1 MGQSISTE
9 HSLSYTLETPKNG
22 KLEGLTF
29 KDEKTGEPSC
39 HRLAQVPYAYPCK
52 GSTRFTLPKELPED
66 YDYTGKYKEF
76 GLKCP
81 QPSVPNPHFRY
92 VKSPSK
98 EVIQYSNI
106 WIPASDKF
114 KPEGGW
120 PVLIYIH
127 GGWLQYN
134 TPNTDNFNV
143 VEMYSDDEFMEKFI
157 LVVPG
162 YRLNMFGFL
171 SCKELLA
178 ENPLNS
184 NFGFWDQRMAIEWT
198 YKNISIFGGNPEK
211 ITVGGISAGSYS
223 TFFQLAYELYNPEC
237 LQIIK
242 QCCFFSNLVYIQP
255 KTIGETQDQFDEI
268 IDKLKINKALTD
280 EEKIQQLRKLDTN
293 FIEDFIPTLTLHTF
307 RAVTDNHF
315 ISSAIIEDLNSGKF
329 CKLMKEKNLRI
340 LNGEVDNECLK
351 YSLLNTPTTVS
362 ELPIQ
367 VENYYPRSV
376 IPTLLDLYEANPVN
390 FEGLSGDEL
399 KEQLRLKYGK
409 IVGEGQVYASARGLI
424 NKLIESGFPS
434 ENIFRYRISFRA
446 KWLDEYLEKG
456 WKVPHGGDLTIWF
469 YNLRKGYTEEE
480 RIQINEWLVP
490 YLKFLNFE
498 KQVDGWPT
506 YDPKKI
512 RVLLKDGTQAYLNDS
527 DWDWGVKVSNAVYR
541 AQLDVLKLKL

>member
-1 MGQSISTE
+1 MGQPISTDNCLPY
-9 HSLSYTLETPKNG
+9 SLETPKNG
-22 KLEGLTF
+22 KLSGITF
-29 KDEKTGEPSC
+29 NDPKTGKPAC
-39 HRLAQVPYAYPCK
+39 HRLAQVPYAYPCE
-52 GSTRFTLPKELPED
+52 GSTRFTLPKELPND
-66 YDYTGKYKEF
+66 YDYTGEYKEF

-92 VKSPSK
+92 LKSPSK

-106 WIPASDKF
+106 WIPASDKY

-143 VEMYSDDEFMEKFI
+143 VEMFSDEEFMNKFI

-171 SCKELLA
+171 SGKELLE

-184 NFGFWDQRMAIEWT
+184 NFGFWDQRMAMEWT
-198 YKNISIFGGNPEK
+198 YKNISVFGGNPEK
-211 ITVGGISAGSYS
+211 ISVGGISAGSYS
-223 TFFQLAYELYNPEC
+223 TFFQLAYEMYHPEC

-255 KTIGETQDQFDEI
+255 KTIEESQDQFDEI
-268 IDKLKINKALTD
+268 IEKLNIDKTLSSH
-280 EEKIQQLRKLDTN
+280 EKLEKLRELDTN

-315 ISSAIIEDLNSGKF
+315 ISPKIIEDLNSGKF
-329 CKLMKEKNLRI
+329 CQMMKDKKLRI
-340 LNGEVDNECLK
+340 LNGEVDNERYK
-351 YSLLNTPTTVS
+351 YSLLNTPTTID

-376 IPTLLDLYEANPVN
+376 VPTLLDLYEANPEN
-390 FEGLSGDEL
+390 FEGLSEPEL
-399 KEQLRLKYGK
+399 KEKLRIKYGA
-409 IVGEGQVYASARGLI
+409 IVGDGQVYSSARGLI
-424 NKLIESGFPS
+424 NKLVENGFPA
-434 ENIFRYRISFRA
+434 EDIFRYRISFRA
-446 KWLDEYLEKG
+446 KWLDEHLEKD
-456 WKVPHGGDLTIWF
+456 WKVPHGADLSVWF
-469 YNLRKGYTEEE
+469 YNVRKGYTEKE
-480 RIQINEWLVP
+480 RTQLNKWLVP

-498 KQVDGWPT
+498 KQIEEWPT
-506 YDPKKI
+506 SDVKKI
-512 RVLLKDGTQAYLNDS
+512 RLFREDGTEEYMQDP
-527 DWDWGVKVSNAVYR
+527 DWDWGVKVSNTVYKS
-541 AQLDVLKLKL
+541 QV